1 MELHREAI
9 RYFLTP
15 FPRHLRDMGYVK
27 ELKHLASRQK
37 RCRSAWRPH
46 LENSRS
52 TILDAAD
59 RCRQF
64 DAVLVV
70 GSGLLFDIPTKEL
83 SRRFR
88 RVILADI
95 VHLWQVRRAVHP
107 LGNVHLESVDITG
120 VVKDVHARTPAGR
133 GLEVPVPEPK
143 LFLGDQVDLVVSAN
157 LLSQLPVTPN
167 GYVSRRGHDPEPE
180 LMRSFSRQL
189 VIRHLDW
196 LASFACNV
204 CLISD
209 LERHYCKEGKTVD
222 RERSLWGVDLP
233 EGGREWYW
241 DLAPRPEMEW
251 DRDIRHLVVGYAE
264 FPKRVWRERRA
275 ELCGE

>member
-1 MELHREAI
+1 M
-9 RYFLTP
+9 
-15 FPRHLRDMGYVK
+15 
-27 ELKHLASRQK
+27 
-37 RCRSAWRPH
+37 
-46 LENSRS
+46 LE
-52 TILDAAD
+52 AAD
-59 RCRQF
+59 RCKKF

-70 GSGLLFDIPTKEL
+70 GSGLLFDIPTVEL

-88 RVILADI
+88 KVILADI

-133 GLEVPVPEPK
+133 GLEVPVPKPN
-143 LFLGDQVDLVVSAN
+143 LFLGDKIDLVISSN

-167 GYVSRRGHDPEPE
+167 GYASRRTRGPSPG
-180 LMRSFSRQL
+180 LVRSFSRQL

-196 LASFACNV
+196 LASFAGNV

-209 LERHYCKEGKTVD
+209 LERHHCKESKVVD
-222 RERSLWGVDLP
+222 REQSLWGVNLP
-233 EGGREWYW
+233 EGGREWFW

-251 DRDIRHLVVGYAE
+251 DRDVRHRVVGYSE
-264 FPKRVWRERRA
+264 FPKRVWRERRS